1 MNVTKFIRSSCA
13 LCTLYPFLSRC
24 WCVLAFSTYYV
35 YVIWEILR
43 DQIIARLGWRRG
55 EKSNI
60 PNLHKEEQSVECI
73 YISYEYRGFLI
84 LFLDNIILSIILKY
98 FRPWL
103 IKSCNDT
110 LWFFKVLIFV
120 YIAKNFEKINHQTYL
135 RIFTFRL
142 CNIKILERKLYEF
155 YIYYILIKSRCAIA
169 DLRSSNARG
178 GAFLNRLDKPWMYVK
193 KFTGNRVSL

>member
-110 LWFFKVLIFV
+110 LWSFKVLIFV
-120 YIAKNFEKINHQTYL
+120 TLQRILKKLITRHIFEYLLLGYVILKYWKVVWVLYILYFNKIQVCHCRFEKFKCTW
-135 RIFTFRL
+135 RGIF
-142 CNIKILERKLYEF
+142 K
-155 YIYYILIKSRCAIA
+155 
-169 DLRSSNARG
+169 
-178 GAFLNRLDKPWMYVK
+178 
-193 KFTGNRVSL
+193 